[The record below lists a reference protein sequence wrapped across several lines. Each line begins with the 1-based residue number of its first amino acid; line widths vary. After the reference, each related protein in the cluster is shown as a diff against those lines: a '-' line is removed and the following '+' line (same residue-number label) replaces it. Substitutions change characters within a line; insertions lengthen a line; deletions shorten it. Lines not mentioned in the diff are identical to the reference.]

1 MLKWGNCL
9 VVSPFFRTFALD
21 KNKTLTIKKQIEL

>member
-9 VVSPFFRTFALD
+9 VVSPFFSTFALD
-21 KNKTLTIKKQIEL
+21 KNKTTIKKQIEL